1 MICAYI
7 KIFFKLVIQKIS
19 KVSHLDEI
27 ERSLILRYVEV
38 HTYYQIYILILYE
51 NYKSIHFRP

>member
-38 HTYYQIYILILYE
+38 HTYYQTYILILYE
-51 NYKSIHFRP
+51 NYKSIRFRP